1 MTKYIRTWK
10 RNGWKLVTGED
21 VKNQKDLKEL
31 DVLLKGDVN
40 VTWVSCRFVGFF
52 TAHKGICGKVMFS
65 QASAYCHN

>member
-10 RNGWKLVTGED
+10 RNGWKLITGAD

-40 VTWVSCRFVGFF
+40 VTWVSSRFVVFF
-52 TAHKGICGKVMFS
+52 LLPTKEFAGRYCFLRRLLLS
-65 QASAYCHN
+65 Q